1 MSLLTN
7 LFGGSYEDLWKA
19 VIRPNRDDYKDEDL
33 GPDKFQINHKFYKRT
48 DFSITNKRNLK
59 LMCSFWEPYDEER
72 EYTRLPCVVYLHGNS
87 SSRCEA
93 LAEIKYLLPLNITV
107 FAFDFSG
114 CGHSQGE
121 YISLGWYEREDVESV
136 IEYLRKTNKVST
148 IGLWG
153 RSMGAVTAIMYGDRD
168 PSIAGMVLDSA
179 FASLKELIEE
189 LVKERVN
196 LPNFIVNQATKLVK
210 STIMKKAKF
219 NLDEIE
225 PKKYAARCFIPAL
238 FCHANGD
245 NFVNKHHCADLS
257 EVYAGDKNVVYVEGN
272 HNSSRPRYF
281 RDSASIF
288 FFNTLQCERI
298 KEISDDYNG
307 FKHEIIQNEE
317 IEDNKINEDN
327 NEIHNDINSMN
338 DNLNNFNDNEEYML
352 QKILEMSLKDYEENL
367 QKKRNEIQDNNNN
380 INNNISNELNNNNNI
395 DNKINNN
402 INNNLGNEPNN
413 NNINNGNNNFIINNI
428 NNNNN
433 NNTNN
438 TNLFENNKENETNQ
452 SNNIIF
458 NNLINNN
465 IINNDDIIDNGK
477 FPNDS
482 KIENQLIG
490 DKKSEI
496 DKISNNSKK
505 GLFDDIN
512 PVPLQN
518 HLKNDDINFDEP

>member
-93 LAEIKYLLPLNITV
+93 LTEIKYLLPLNITV

-168 PSIAGMVLDSA
+168 PSIAGMVLVSA

-257 EVYAGDKNVVYVEGN
+257 EVYAGDKNAVYVEGN

-317 IEDNKINEDN
+317 IENNKANEDN
-327 NEIHNDINSMN
+327 NEIHNEINNINDFNILN
-338 DNLNNFNDNEEYML
+338 DNENEEYML
-352 QKILEMSLKDYEENL
+352 QKILEMSLKEYDESL
-367 QKKRNEIQDNNNN
+367 QKKKNENQNNDNINNQLNNNNMDNKPNDNIISNVNSKPKNNN
-380 INNNISNELNNNNNI
+380 INNETNNNI
-395 DNKINNN
+395 ITNSINSNSNDN
-402 INNNLGNEPNN
+402 
-413 NNINNGNNNFIINNI
+413 
-428 NNNNN
+428 
-433 NNTNN
+433 T
-438 TNLFENNKENETNQ
+438 NETNQ
-452 SNNIIF
+452 SNNIF
-458 NNLINNN
+458 LNNIINNN
-465 IINNDDIIDNGK
+465 IINNDDIVDNGK

-482 KIENQLIG
+482 KIGNQSID
-490 DKKSEI
+490 DKRSEK
-496 DKISNNSKK
+496 DKISNNNSKK
-505 GLFDDIN
+505 GLFDDLN

-518 HLKNDDINFDEP
+518 HLKNDDFIFDEP

>member
-19 VIRPNRDDYKDEDL
+19 IIRPNRDEYKEEDL
-33 GPDKFQINHKFYKRT
+33 GPDKFQINHKYFKRT

-59 LMCSFWEPYDEER
+59 LMCSFWEPFDEER
-72 EYTRLPCVVYLHGNS
+72 EYVRLPCVIYLHGNS

-114 CGHSQGE
+114 CGQSQGE
-121 YISLGWYEREDVESV
+121 YISLGWYERDDVETV
-136 IEYLRKTNKVST
+136 VEYLRKTNKVST

-179 FASLKELIEE
+179 FSSLKELIEE
-189 LVKERVN
+189 LVKSRVN

-225 PKKYAARCFIPAL
+225 PKKYAVRCFIPAL

-245 NFVNKHHCADLS
+245 NFVDKHHCKDLS
-257 EVYAGDKNVVYVEGN
+257 EVYAGDKNVIYVDGN
-272 HNSSRPRYF
+272 HNSARPRYF

-307 FKHEIIQNEE
+307 FKHVIMENEE
-317 IEDNKINEDN
+317 KNENKSNENNDNIENIS
-327 NEIHNDINSMN
+327 NDINI
-338 DNLNNFNDNEEYML
+338 NNEFNNNNDNEEFML
-352 QKILEMSLKDYEENL
+352 QKILELSLKEYDESL
-367 QKKRNEIQDNNNN
+367 QKKKNENNN
-380 INNNISNELNNNNNI
+380 INNINENPN
-395 DNKINNN
+395 NKINVNLNN
-402 INNNLGNEPNN
+402 INIIEDKKNS
-413 NNINNGNNNFIINNI
+413 IN
-428 NNNNN
+428 
-433 NNTNN
+433 
-438 TNLFENNKENETNQ
+438 
-452 SNNIIF
+452 SDS
-458 NNLINNN
+458 NN
-465 IINNDDIIDNGK
+465 IINNISSNNDIIDNSG
-477 FPNDS
+477 FPSDVKN
-482 KIENQLIG
+482 ENTIINNNKQV
-490 DKKSEI
+490 EN

-505 GLFDDIN
+505 GLFDNLN
-512 PVPLQN
+512 PVPIQN
-518 HLKNDDINFDEP
+518 HLKNNDLNFN

>member
-19 VIRPNRDDYKDEDL
+19 IIRPNRDEYKEEDL
-33 GPDKFQINHKFYKRT
+33 GPDKFQINHKYFKRT

-59 LMCSFWEPYDEER
+59 LMCSFWEPFDEER
-72 EYTRLPCVVYLHGNS
+72 EYVRLPCVIYLHGNS

-114 CGHSQGE
+114 CGQSQGE
-121 YISLGWYEREDVESV
+121 YISLGWYERDDVETV
-136 IEYLRKTNKVST
+136 VEYLRKTNKVST

-179 FASLKELIEE
+179 FSSLKELIEE
-189 LVKERVN
+189 LVKSRVN

-225 PKKYAARCFIPAL
+225 PKKYAVRCFIPAL

-245 NFVNKHHCADLS
+245 NFVDKHHCKDLS
-257 EVYAGDKNVVYVEGN
+257 EVYAGDKNVIYVDGN
-272 HNSSRPRYF
+272 HNSARPRYF

-307 FKHEIIQNEE
+307 FKHVIMENEE
-317 IEDNKINEDN
+317 KNENKSNENNDNIENIS
-327 NEIHNDINSMN
+327 NDINI
-338 DNLNNFNDNEEYML
+338 NNEFNNNNDNEEFML
-352 QKILEMSLKDYEENL
+352 QKILELSLKEYDESL
-367 QKKRNEIQDNNNN
+367 QKKKNENNN
-380 INNNISNELNNNNNI
+380 INNINENP
-395 DNKINNN
+395 NNN
-402 INNNLGNEPNN
+402 INVNL
-413 NNINNGNNNFIINNI
+413 NNINIIEDKKNSI
-428 NNNNN
+428 N
-433 NNTNN
+433 
-438 TNLFENNKENETNQ
+438 
-452 SNNIIF
+452 SDS
-458 NNLINNN
+458 NN
-465 IINNDDIIDNGK
+465 IINNISSNNDIIDNSG
-477 FPNDS
+477 FPSDVKNENTIINNN
-482 KIENQLIG
+482 KQIEN
-490 DKKSEI
+490 

-505 GLFDDIN
+505 GLFDDLN
-512 PVPLQN
+512 PVPIQN
-518 HLKNDDINFDEP
+518 HLKNNDLNFN

>member
-7 LFGGSYEDLWKA
+7 IFGGSYEDLWKA
-19 VIRPNRDDYKDEDL
+19 VIRPNRDEYKEDDL
-33 GPDKFQINHKFYKRT
+33 GPEKFQINHKFYKRT
-48 DFSITNKRNLK
+48 DFTITNKRNLK

-72 EYTRLPCVVYLHGNS
+72 DYVRLPCVVYLHGNS

-114 CGHSQGE
+114 CGKSQGE

-196 LPNFIVNQATKLVK
+196 LPNFILNQATKLVK

-225 PKKYAARCFIPAL
+225 PKNYAVRCFIPAL
-238 FCHANGD
+238 FCHAKND
-245 NFVNKHHCADLS
+245 TFVNQHHCKDLS
-257 EVYAGDKNVVYVEGN
+257 DVYAGDKNVIYVDGN

-288 FFNTLQCERI
+288 FYNTLQCSRM

-307 FKHEIIQNEE
+307 FKHEIVENEE
-317 IEDNKINEDN
+317 NKNNN
-327 NEIHNDINSMN
+327 NEINNNDEFNFINE
-338 DNLNNFNDNEEYML
+338 NEDL
-352 QKILEMSLKDYEENL
+352 IFQKILEQSLKEYE
-367 QKKRNEIQDNNNN
+367 QKKSSENADNE
-380 INNNISNELNNNNNI
+380 
-395 DNKINNN
+395 
-402 INNNLGNEPNN
+402 
-413 NNINNGNNNFIINNI
+413 
-428 NNNNN
+428 
-433 NNTNN
+433 
-438 TNLFENNKENETNQ
+438 NQ
-452 SNNIIF
+452 IG
-458 NNLINNN
+458 NN
-465 IINNDDIIDNGK
+465 IINNKDNTNSDNSNTKNDNIINTNYIEDNKENNMSNNIIQDNSINKEEIIDCSDCY
-477 FPNDS
+477 PSDS
-482 KIENQLIG
+482 KIDSQINEPKKKEN
-490 DKKSEI
+490 
-496 DKISNNSKK
+496 DKISDISKNSKK
-505 GLFDDIN
+505 GLFDDLN

-518 HLKNDDINFDEP
+518 HIKNDDFDINES

>member
-7 LFGGSYEDLWKA
+7 FFGGSYEDLWKA
-19 VIRPNRDDYKDEDL
+19 VIRPNRDEYKEEDL

-48 DFSITNKRNLK
+48 DFTITNKRNLK

-72 EYTRLPCVVYLHGNS
+72 EYVRLPCVVYLHGNS

-114 CGHSQGE
+114 CGKSQGE

-196 LPNFIVNQATKLVK
+196 LPNFILNQATKLVK

-225 PKKYAARCFIPAL
+225 PKNYAVRCFIPAL
-238 FCHANGD
+238 FCHAKND
-245 NFVNKHHCADLS
+245 TFVNQHHCKDLS
-257 EVYAGDKNVVYVEGN
+257 EVYAGDKNVIYVDGN
-272 HNSSRPRYF
+272 HNSARPRYF

-288 FFNTLQCERI
+288 FYNTLQCNRI

-307 FKHEIIQNEE
+307 FKHEIVENEE
-317 IEDNKINEDN
+317 NKNNNENNNDEFNYANENEDL
-327 NEIHNDINSMN
+327 I
-338 DNLNNFNDNEEYML
+338 F
-352 QKILEMSLKDYEENL
+352 QKIIEQSLKEYEQQISSENTN
-367 QKKRNEIQDNNNN
+367 KDNQVSNN
-380 INNNISNELNNNNNI
+380 INDNNIIINKDNDNSGNSNKTNDNIIHNINSLEGKQENNISENI
-395 DNKINNN
+395 IHDKSI
-402 INNNLGNEPNN
+402 
-413 NNINNGNNNFIINNI
+413 
-428 NNNNN
+428 
-433 NNTNN
+433 
-438 TNLFENNKENETNQ
+438 NKEE
-452 SNNIIF
+452 
-458 NNLINNN
+458 
-465 IINNDDIIDNGK
+465 IIDCSDCY
-477 FPNDS
+477 PNDS
-482 KIENQLIG
+482 KLDNQNSEP
-490 DKKSEI
+490 KKQVN
-496 DKISNNSKK
+496 DKISEISKNSKK
-505 GLFDDIN
+505 GLFDDLN

-518 HLKNDDINFDEP
+518 HNRNDDFDINES

>member
-19 VIRPNRDDYKDEDL
+19 VIRPNRDEYKDEDL

-48 DFSITNKRNLK
+48 DFSITNKRSLK

-114 CGHSQGE
+114 CGQSQGE

-168 PSIAGMVLDSA
+168 PSIAGMILDSA

-196 LPNFIVNQATKLVK
+196 LPNFILNQATKLVK
-210 STIMKKAKF
+210 STVMKKAKF

-225 PKKYAARCFIPAL
+225 PKKYAERCFIPAL
-238 FCHANGD
+238 FCHAKND
-245 NFVNKHHCADLS
+245 NFVNMHHCKDLS
-257 EVYAGDKNVVYVEGN
+257 DVYAGDKNVVYVDGN
-272 HNSSRPRYF
+272 HNSPRPRYF
-281 RDSASIF
+281 RDSAAIF

-307 FKHEIIQNEE
+307 FKFQVNAVNEE
-317 IEDNKINEDN
+317 NNENRNNEDN
-327 NEIHNDINSMN
+327 NEIQNEIHHDIN
-338 DNLNNFNDNEEYML
+338 NLNDFNNMGDNEELML
-352 QKILEMSLKDYEENL
+352 QKILELSLKEYDESLQKQKNENL
-367 QKKRNEIQDNNNN
+367 ISNNNLINESNNTNIINNLNNNISNNIINNNIIQDKKGEEKESNRILDDMINNNN
-380 INNNISNELNNNNNI
+380 INDI
-395 DNKINNN
+395 
-402 INNNLGNEPNN
+402 
-413 NNINNGNNNFIINNI
+413 
-428 NNNNN
+428 
-433 NNTNN
+433 
-438 TNLFENNKENETNQ
+438 
-452 SNNIIF
+452 
-458 NNLINNN
+458 
-465 IINNDDIIDNGK
+465 DIIDNNER
-477 FPNDS
+477 FLNNS
-482 KIENQLIG
+482 KIQNQII
-490 DKKSEI
+490 DIKKDND
-496 DKISNNSKK
+496 DKISTNSKK
-505 GLFDDIN
+505 GLFEDLN
-512 PVPLQN
+512 PVPIQN
-518 HLKNDDINFDEP
+518 HLKSGEFNFIEQP

>member
-7 LFGGSYEDLWKA
+7 LFGGSYDDLWKA
-19 VIRPNRDDYKDEDL
+19 VIRPNRDEYKEEDL
-33 GPDKFQINHKFYKRT
+33 GPEKFQINHKFYKRT

-59 LMCSFWEPYDEER
+59 LMCSFWEPFDEER
-72 EYTRLPCVVYLHGNS
+72 EYVRLPCVVYLHGNS

-114 CGHSQGE
+114 CGQSQGE

-189 LVKERVN
+189 LVKERVS
-196 LPNFIVNQATKLVK
+196 LPNFILNQATKLVK

-219 NLDEIE
+219 NLDDIE
-225 PKKYAARCFIPAL
+225 PKKYAVRCFIPAL
-238 FCHANGD
+238 FCHAKND
-245 NFVNKHHCADLS
+245 TFVNKHHCKDLH
-257 EVYAGDKNVVYVEGN
+257 EVYAGDKNVIYVDGN

-288 FFNTLQCERI
+288 FFNTLQVERI

-307 FKHEIIQNEE
+307 YKHVIVE
-317 IEDNKINEDN
+317 NEDN
-327 NEIHNDINSMN
+327 EENKNNNINNEIN
-338 DNLNNFNDNEEYML
+338 DNMNEFNNMNDNEEYML
-352 QKILEMSLKDYEENL
+352 QKILEMSLKEYDESQ
-367 QKKRNEIQDNNNN
+367 QK
-380 INNNISNELNNNNNI
+380 
-395 DNKINNN
+395 NK
-402 INNNLGNEPNN
+402 ESQ
-413 NNINNGNNNFIINNI
+413 I
-428 NNNNN
+428 NNNND
-433 NNTNN
+433 
-438 TNLFENNKENETNQ
+438 NLNK
-452 SNNIIF
+452 F
-458 NNLINNN
+458 NNN
-465 IINNDDIIDNGK
+465 IINNNNYIQDKKDNNVDDNNLIINNMINNNIIKDDIIDCSDCN
-477 FPNDS
+477 PHDS
-482 KIENQLIG
+482 KN
-490 DKKSEI
+490 DNEI
-496 DKISNNSKK
+496 DNIKESDKISNNSKK
-505 GLFDDIN
+505 GLFEDLN

-518 HLKNDDINFDEP
+518 HLKNDDFNLNEI

>member
-33 GPDKFQINHKFYKRT
+33 GPDKFQINHKYFKRT

-72 EYTRLPCVVYLHGNS
+72 EYVRLPCVVYLHGNS

-114 CGHSQGE
+114 CGKSQGE

-225 PKKYAARCFIPAL
+225 PKKYAVRCFIPAL
-238 FCHANGD
+238 FCHANND
-245 NFVNKHHCADLS
+245 TFVDKHHCKDLS
-257 EVYAGDKNVVYVEGN
+257 EVYAGDKNVIYVDGN
-272 HNSSRPRYF
+272 HNSARPRYF

-307 FKHEIIQNEE
+307 YKHVIVE
-317 IEDNKINEDN
+317 NEDN
-327 NEIHNDINSMN
+327 NSNINNENNNDANNDINNINN
-338 DNLNNFNDNEEYML
+338 DFNFNNMNDNEEFML
-352 QKILEMSLKDYEENL
+352 QKILEMSLKEYDESL
-367 QKKRNEIQDNNNN
+367 QKQKNENNS
-380 INNNISNELNNNNNI
+380 NNNISN
-395 DNKINNN
+395 DIN
-402 INNNLGNEPNN
+402 
-413 NNINNGNNNFIINNI
+413 
-428 NNNNN
+428 
-433 NNTNN
+433 
-438 TNLFENNKENETNQ
+438 
-452 SNNIIF
+452 
-458 NNLINNN
+458 NNN
-465 IINNDDIIDNGK
+465 IINNNLSQEKNDNESNINMNNLENNNIIIENDENLISKVENQTISNKIDN
-477 FPNDS
+477 
-482 KIENQLIG
+482 
-490 DKKSEI
+490 
-496 DKISNNSKK
+496 DKISTNSKK
-505 GLFDDIN
+505 GLFEDLN

-518 HLKNDDINFDEP
+518 HLKNEDFNFDEP

>member
-19 VIRPNRDDYKDEDL
+19 IIRPNRDEYKEEDL
-33 GPDKFQINHKFYKRT
+33 GPDKFQINHKYFKRT

-59 LMCSFWEPYDEER
+59 LMCSFWEPFDEER
-72 EYTRLPCVVYLHGNS
+72 EYVRLPCVIYLHGNS

-114 CGHSQGE
+114 CGQSQGE
-121 YISLGWYEREDVESV
+121 YISLGWYERDDVETV
-136 IEYLRKTNKVST
+136 VEYLRKTNKVST

-179 FASLKELIEE
+179 FSSLKELIEE
-189 LVKERVN
+189 LVKSRVN

-225 PKKYAARCFIPAL
+225 PKKYAVRCFIPAL

-245 NFVNKHHCADLS
+245 NFVDKHHCKDLS
-257 EVYAGDKNVVYVEGN
+257 EVYAGDKNVIYVDGN
-272 HNSSRPRYF
+272 HNSARPRYF

-307 FKHEIIQNEE
+307 FKHVIMENEE
-317 IEDNKINEDN
+317 KNENKSNENNDNIENIS
-327 NEIHNDINSMN
+327 NDINI
-338 DNLNNFNDNEEYML
+338 NNEFNNNNDNEEFML
-352 QKILEMSLKDYEENL
+352 QKILELSLKEYDESL
-367 QKKRNEIQDNNNN
+367 QKKKNENNN
-380 INNNISNELNNNNNI
+380 INNINENP
-395 DNKINNN
+395 NNN
-402 INNNLGNEPNN
+402 INVNL
-413 NNINNGNNNFIINNI
+413 NNINIIEDKKNSI
-428 NNNNN
+428 N
-433 NNTNN
+433 
-438 TNLFENNKENETNQ
+438 
-452 SNNIIF
+452 SDS
-458 NNLINNN
+458 NN
-465 IINNDDIIDNGK
+465 IINNISSNNDIIDNSG
-477 FPNDS
+477 FPSDVKN
-482 KIENQLIG
+482 ENTIINNNKQV
-490 DKKSEI
+490 EY

-505 GLFDDIN
+505 GLFDDLN
-512 PVPLQN
+512 PVPIQN
-518 HLKNDDINFDEP
+518 HLKNNDLNFN

>member
-7 LFGGSYEDLWKA
+7 IFGGSYEDLWKA
-19 VIRPNRDDYKDEDL
+19 VIRPNRDEYKEEDL
-33 GPDKFQINHKFYKRT
+33 GPEKFQINHKFYKRT
-48 DFSITNKRNLK
+48 DFTITNKRNLK

-72 EYTRLPCVVYLHGNS
+72 DYVRLPCVVYLHGNS

-114 CGHSQGE
+114 CGKSQGE

-196 LPNFIVNQATKLVK
+196 LPNFILNQATKLVK

-225 PKKYAARCFIPAL
+225 PKNYAVRCFIPAL
-238 FCHANGD
+238 FCHAKND
-245 NFVNKHHCADLS
+245 TFVNQHHCKDLS
-257 EVYAGDKNVVYVEGN
+257 DVYAGDKNVIYVDGN

-288 FFNTLQCERI
+288 FYNTLQCSRM

-307 FKHEIIQNEE
+307 FKHEIVENEE
-317 IEDNKINEDN
+317 NKNNN
-327 NEIHNDINSMN
+327 NEINNNDEFNFINE
-338 DNLNNFNDNEEYML
+338 NEDL
-352 QKILEMSLKDYEENL
+352 IFQKILEQSLKEYE
-367 QKKRNEIQDNNNN
+367 QKK
-380 INNNISNELNNNNNI
+380 SS
-395 DNKINNN
+395 
-402 INNNLGNEPNN
+402 
-413 NNINNGNNNFIINNI
+413 
-428 NNNNN
+428 
-433 NNTNN
+433 
-438 TNLFENNKENETNQ
+438 ENAENENQ
-452 SNNIIF
+452 IC
-458 NNLINNN
+458 NN
-465 IINNDDIIDNGK
+465 IINNKDNTNSDNSNNKNDNIINTNYIEDNKENNISNNIIQDNSINKEEIIDCSDCY
-477 FPNDS
+477 PSDS
-482 KIENQLIG
+482 KIDSQINELKKKEN
-490 DKKSEI
+490 
-496 DKISNNSKK
+496 DKISDISKNSKK
-505 GLFDDIN
+505 GLFDDLN

-518 HLKNDDINFDEP
+518 HIKNDDFDINES

>member
-19 VIRPNRDDYKDEDL
+19 IIRPNRDEYKEEDL
-33 GPDKFQINHKFYKRT
+33 GPDKFQINHKYFKRT

-59 LMCSFWEPYDEER
+59 LMCSFWEPFDEER
-72 EYTRLPCVVYLHGNS
+72 EYVRLPCVIYLHGNS

-114 CGHSQGE
+114 CGQSQGE
-121 YISLGWYEREDVESV
+121 YISLGWYERDDVETV
-136 IEYLRKTNKVST
+136 VEYLRKTNKVST

-179 FASLKELIEE
+179 FSSLKELIEE
-189 LVKERVN
+189 LVKSRVN

-225 PKKYAARCFIPAL
+225 PKKYAVRCFIPAL

-245 NFVNKHHCADLS
+245 NFVDKHHCKDLS
-257 EVYAGDKNVVYVEGN
+257 EVYAGDKNVIYVDGN
-272 HNSSRPRYF
+272 HNSARPRYF

-307 FKHEIIQNEE
+307 FKHVIMENEE
-317 IEDNKINEDN
+317 KNENKSNENNDNIENIS
-327 NEIHNDINSMN
+327 NDINI
-338 DNLNNFNDNEEYML
+338 NNEFNNNNDNEEFML
-352 QKILEMSLKDYEENL
+352 QKILELSLKEYDESL
-367 QKKRNEIQDNNNN
+367 QKKKNENNN
-380 INNNISNELNNNNNI
+380 INNINENP
-395 DNKINNN
+395 NNN
-402 INNNLGNEPNN
+402 INVNL
-413 NNINNGNNNFIINNI
+413 NNINIIEDKKNSI
-428 NNNNN
+428 N
-433 NNTNN
+433 
-438 TNLFENNKENETNQ
+438 
-452 SNNIIF
+452 SDS
-458 NNLINNN
+458 NN
-465 IINNDDIIDNGK
+465 IINNISSNNDIIDNSG
-477 FPNDS
+477 FPSDVKN
-482 KIENQLIG
+482 ENTIINNNKQV
-490 DKKSEI
+490 EN

-505 GLFDDIN
+505 GLFDDLN
-512 PVPLQN
+512 PVPIQN
-518 HLKNDDINFDEP
+518 HLKNNDLNFN

>member
-19 VIRPNRDDYKDEDL
+19 VIRPNRDEYKEEDL
-33 GPDKFQINHKFYKRT
+33 GPDKFQINHKYYKRT

-72 EYTRLPCVVYLHGNS
+72 EYVRLPCVVYLHGNS

-114 CGHSQGE
+114 CGKSQGE
-121 YISLGWYEREDVESV
+121 YISLGYYEKEDVESV

-196 LPNFIVNQATKLVK
+196 LPNFILNQATKLVK

-219 NLDEIE
+219 NLDDIE
-225 PKKYAARCFIPAL
+225 PKIYAERCSIPAL
-238 FCHANGD
+238 FCHANND
-245 NFVNKHHCADLS
+245 NFVDKHHCKDLYDI
-257 EVYAGDKNVVYVEGN
+257 YAGDKNVIYVDGN
-272 HNSSRPRYF
+272 HNSARPRYF

-288 FFNTLQCERI
+288 FFNTLQCERM

-307 FKHEIIQNEE
+307 FKHVIVEN
-317 IEDNKINEDN
+317 EDNKINNNNIN
-327 NEIHNDINSMN
+327 NEINNNNDFN
-338 DNLNNFNDNEEYML
+338 NLNDNDNEELML
-352 QKILEMSLKDYEENL
+352 QKILEMSLKEYDESL
-367 QKKRNEIQDNNNN
+367 QKKNNE
-380 INNNISNELNNNNNI
+380 
-395 DNKINNN
+395 
-402 INNNLGNEPNN
+402 
-413 NNINNGNNNFIINNI
+413 
-428 NNNNN
+428 
-433 NNTNN
+433 
-438 TNLFENNKENETNQ
+438 NQ
-452 SNNIIF
+452 I
-458 NNLINNN
+458 NN
-465 IINNDDIIDNGK
+465 IINNDTSNKNDISNNIINNTNFIQEKKENEINENNIILNNSNNNDINKDDIIDNSECY
-477 FPNDS
+477 PYDS
-482 KIENQLIG
+482 KNNNQITNNKKIEN
-490 DKKSEI
+490 

-505 GLFDDIN
+505 GLFEDLN

-518 HLKNDDINFDEP
+518 HMKDEDFNFNE